1 MSAVVAFDP
10 IETLLTAA
18 RPMLFGAIACE
29 SVGSS
34 DGGIEATAPGESL
47 REAVSRMWWRK
58 LGALPVLEDG
68 RLAGALAEDDLLHL
82 LADRLRERADAVA
95 VAGDDL
101 VIWESLLESTTVR
114 DAMTPLAELAAVRA
128 GTSLLAAIEASFG
141 PTATRRRK
149 SYLYALDEHGAPL
162 RVISFRDIA
171 RHLVRLY
178 DGETPASAFAEPAR
192 YAEARRLA
200 WSVLDLSLGTLLARG
215 RLGSQPKSL
224 SDDAG
229 APETIARM
237 VDQAFGYAIVAAKGG
252 VLRGICTRHD
262 VLGALSNPFVRLE
275 ALRAARLMSEPVKT
289 VSEVDTLCGLFK
301 MMAIEGFRHM
311 PLVDDD
317 DRVTRV
323 ISMWQGIGMLAHSP
337 TESL

>member
-1 MSAVVAFDP
+1 MSAVAFDP
-10 IETLLTAA
+10 IETLLAAA
-18 RPMLFGAIACE
+18 RPVLFGAVACE
-29 SVGSS
+29 SVSRSEGH
-34 DGGIEATAPGESL
+34 IEAAAPGESL

-68 RLAGALAEDDLLHL
+68 RLVGALAEDDLLHM

-95 VAGDDL
+95 AAGDEL
-101 VIWESLLESTTVR
+101 VIWESLLEGTTVR
-114 DAMTPLAELAAVRA
+114 DAMTPLAELAAVPA
-128 GTSLLAAIEASFG
+128 GTSLLAAIETSFG

-149 SYLYALDEHGAPL
+149 SYLFALDENGAPL

-178 DGETPASAFAEPAR
+178 DGETPASAFVKPALH
-192 YAEARRLA
+192 AEARRLA
-200 WSVLDLSLGTLLARG
+200 WSVLDLSLGTLLARE
-215 RLGSQPKSL
+215 RLGSQPESL
-224 SDDAG
+224 SDDAD
-229 APETIARM
+229 ARETIARM
-237 VDQAFGYAIVAAKGG
+237 VDKALGYAIVAAKGG

-262 VLGALSNPFVRLE
+262 VLRALNSRFVRLE

-317 DRVTRV
+317 DRVSRV
-323 ISMWQGIGMLAHSP
+323 ISMWQGIGMLAHSWQD
-337 TESL
+337 EH

>member
-1 MSAVVAFDP
+1 MSAVAAFDP
-10 IETLLTAA
+10 IETLLAAA
-18 RPMLFGAIACE
+18 RPVLFGAVSCE
-29 SVGSS
+29 SVGRCE
-34 DGGIEATAPGESL
+34 GGIEAVAPDESL

-68 RLAGALAEDDLLHL
+68 RLIGALAEDDLLHM
-82 LADRLRERADAVA
+82 LADRLRERSDAVA
-95 VAGDDL
+95 AAGDDL
-101 VIWESLLESTTVR
+101 VVWESLLENTTVR

-128 GTSLLAAIEASFG
+128 GTSLLTAIETSFG

-149 SYLYALDEHGAPL
+149 SYLYALDEADAPL

-171 RHLVRLY
+171 IHLVHLY
-178 DGETPASAFAEPAR
+178 DGDAPAFASATPALHAE
-192 YAEARRLA
+192 ERRLA

-215 RLGSQPKSL
+215 RLGSRPESL
-224 SDDAG
+224 RDDAS

-237 VDQAFGYAIVAAKGG
+237 VDQAFGYAIVATKGG

-262 VLGALSNPFVRLE
+262 VLRALKNPFVRLE
-275 ALRAARLMSEPVKT
+275 DLCAVRLMTEPVKT

-323 ISMWQGIGMLAHSP
+323 ISMWQGIGMLARSRQKAH
-337 TESL
+337 

>member
-1 MSAVVAFDP
+1 MSAGVAFDP
-10 IETLLTAA
+10 IETLLVAA
-18 RPMLFGAIACE
+18 RPVLFGAVACE

-34 DGGIEATAPGESL
+34 EGDIEAAAPGESL
-47 REAVSRMWWRK
+47 REAVSRMWRK

-68 RLAGALAEDDLLHL
+68 RLVGALAEDDLLHL

-95 VAGDDL
+95 AAGDEL
-101 VIWESLLESTTVR
+101 VIWESLLEGTTVR
-114 DAMTPLAELAAVRA
+114 NAMSPLAELAAVRA
-128 GTSLLAAIEASFG
+128 GTSLLAAIETSFG

-149 SYLYALDEHGAPL
+149 SYLFALDENGAPL

-178 DGETPASAFAEPAR
+178 DGETPVSAFAKPALH
-192 YAEARRLA
+192 AEARRLT
-200 WSVLDLSLGTLLARG
+200 WSVLDLSLGTLLARE
-215 RLGSQPKSL
+215 RLGSQPESL
-224 SDDAG
+224 GYDAG

-237 VDQAFGYAIVAAKGG
+237 VDKALGYAIVAAKGG

-262 VLGALSNPFVRLE
+262 VLRALKSPFVRLE
-275 ALRAARLMSEPVKT
+275 ELRAARLMSEPVKT

-317 DRVTRV
+317 DHVSRV
-323 ISMWQGIGMLAHSP
+323 ISMWQGIGMLAHSWQ
-337 TESL
+337 EAE

>member
-10 IETLLTAA
+10 IETLLAAA
-18 RPMLFGAIACE
+18 RPVVFGAIACE
-29 SVGSS
+29 SVARS
-34 DGGIEATAPGESL
+34 DGAIEAATPGESL

-58 LGALPVLEDG
+58 VGALPVLADG

-82 LADRLRERADAVA
+82 LADRLRERAEAVA
-95 VAGDDL
+95 VTGGDL
-101 VIWESLLESTTVR
+101 VIWESLLENTTVR
-114 DAMTPLAELAAVRA
+114 DAMTPLADLAAVRA
-128 GTSLLAAIEASFG
+128 GTSLLAAIETSFG

-149 SYLYALDEHGAPL
+149 SYLFALDENGAPL

-171 RHLVRLY
+171 RYLVRLY
-178 DGETPASAFAEPAR
+178 DGETPAAAFAKPGL

-200 WSVLDLSLGTLLARG
+200 WPVLDLSLGTLLDHE
-215 RLGSQPKSL
+215 RLGSRPEPL
-224 SDDAG
+224 GDAAD

-237 VDQAFGYAIVAAKGG
+237 VDHALGYAIVAAKGG
-252 VLRGICTRHD
+252 ALRGICTRHD
-262 VLGALSNPFVRLE
+262 VLGALNNPFVRLE
-275 ALRAARLMSEPVKT
+275 ALRAERLMSEPVKT

-323 ISMWQGIGMLAHSP
+323 ISMWQGIGMLAHSRP
-337 TESL
+337 ESQ

>member
-10 IETLLTAA
+10 IETLLDAA
-18 RPMLFGAIACE
+18 RPVLFGTVACE

-34 DGGIEATAPGESL
+34 EGGIEAAAPGESL
-47 REAVSRMWWRK
+47 REVVGRMWWRK
-58 LGALPVLEDG
+58 VGALPVLEGG
-68 RLAGALAEDDLLHL
+68 RLVGALAEDDLLHI

-95 VAGDDL
+95 AIGDDL
-101 VIWESLLESTTVR
+101 VIWESLLEDTTVR

-128 GTSLLAAIEASFG
+128 GTSLLAAIETTFG

-149 SYLYALDEHGAPL
+149 SYLFALDENGAPL

-178 DGETPASAFAEPAR
+178 DGETPASAAAKPALH
-192 YAEARRLA
+192 AGERRLA

-215 RLGSQPKSL
+215 RLGSKPESL
-224 SDDAG
+224 GDDAG

-237 VDQAFGYAIVAAKGG
+237 VDQALGYAIVAAKGG

-262 VLGALSNPFVRLE
+262 VLDALKNPFVRLE

-323 ISMWQGIGMLAHSP
+323 ISMWQGIGVLAHGP
-337 TESL
+337 QESR

>member
-10 IETLLTAA
+10 IEAQLAAA
-18 RPMLFGAIACE
+18 RPALFGAIACE
-29 SVGSS
+29 SVGRSE
-34 DGGIEATAPGESL
+34 GEIEAATPDESL

-58 LGALPVLEDG
+58 VGALPVLEGG
-68 RLAGALAEDDLLHL
+68 RLVGALAEDDLLHL

-95 VAGDDL
+95 IAGDDL
-101 VIWESLLESTTVR
+101 VIWESLLEDTTVR
-114 DAMTPLAELAAVRA
+114 DAMTPVADLAAVRA
-128 GTSLLAAIEASFG
+128 GTSLLAAIETSFG

-149 SYLYALDEHGAPL
+149 SYLFAVDESGAPL

-178 DGETPASAFAEPAR
+178 DGETPASAFTKPALH
-192 YAEARRLA
+192 AAARRLA
-200 WSVLDLSLGTLLARG
+200 WSVLDLSLGTLLAQE
-215 RLGSQPKSL
+215 RLGTRPEPL
-224 SDDAG
+224 GDTADG
-229 APETIARM
+229 PETIARM
-237 VDQAFGYAIVAAKGG
+237 VDKALGYAIVAAKGG
-252 VLRGICTRHD
+252 ELRGICTRRD
-262 VLGALSNPFVRLE
+262 LLRALKNPFVRLE

-311 PLVDDD
+311 PLVDDE

-323 ISMWQGIGMLAHSP
+323 ISMWQGIGMLAHSRP
-337 TESL
+337 ESQ